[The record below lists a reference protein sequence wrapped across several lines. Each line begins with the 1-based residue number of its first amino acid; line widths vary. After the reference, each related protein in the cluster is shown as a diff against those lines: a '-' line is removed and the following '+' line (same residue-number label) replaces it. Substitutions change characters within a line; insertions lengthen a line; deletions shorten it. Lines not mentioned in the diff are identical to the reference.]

1 MRDKDKKDKQRA
13 EVSKY
18 NPVPL
23 YRSYGSTKKEY
34 DLWERFLV
42 FVQKAFV
49 IILMGLIFV
58 LIATGIISWMLFGGI
73 LVQTIVIT
81 VTALILI
88 LKFTKVMRKRLSLN
102 KKLKKA
108 CKENHYELSFDRPFF
123 ESLKWSED
131 NHDMTVVTKNAVF
144 YVHLLAVPKYRC
156 HVCFDSATEIRIVK
170 PPLKNKFTDIFE
182 FKTKTRSLS
191 LDFSG
196 VREFGSK
203 KSIKVILVNP
213 VCNEMYYKSS
223 AVSTVQTGNGGEHF
237 GYKIFTASGF
247 INYLSRFEKEAP
259 EASKSFH

>member
-1 MRDKDKKDKQRA
+1 MRDKDKKYKQRA

-81 VTALILI
+81 ITALILI